1 MSWRSKSSKTPAT
14 QVKRVS
20 TGTRSLAQERVAQ
33 DLKGADL
40 RGADLSFTNLNGR
53 SLEGADL
60 AGATLKGAY
69 MTGANL
75 AGTDLTGV
83 DLSGAC
89 LDKVKSA
96 DIVGSPEFLP
106 DGRWRL
112 VAGYLIGPEANLR
125 KALLSRANL
134 SYACLDGA
142 VLKGADLSDSDC
154 SGASFGWSSN
164 PADLSG
170 ANLTRANV
178 AGTSF
183 VRGAVLSKANLTQ
196 VVLREAVLV
205 GADLSDTDLR
215 GFDLRAL
222 DLIGVNFARADLT
235 GADLSG
241 SDLTKA
247 SVENAESDWNQL
259 QGCEPLWPLRV
270 VLRLQSWN
278 ALRRDD
284 DLSDWKTRSLEVG
297 ENHAAGLGQEI
308 PKQLLRKSHRG
319 VAVHTESHR
328 GNGVSP
334 IPLNKLDLESFRT
347 ALAICPSG
355 NFNSKALPNKLNL
368 WCSSRSKTWASHVV
382 PPSRWSV
389 PLRVRTSI
397 TST

>member
-125 KALLSRANL
+125 KALLSRATP
-134 SYACLDGA
+134 SPM
-142 VLKGADLSDSDC
+142 
-154 SGASFGWSSN
+154 
-164 PADLSG
+164 PA
-170 ANLTRANV
+170 LTAPY
-178 AGTSF
+178 
-183 VRGAVLSKANLTQ
+183 SKEQT
-196 VVLREAVLV
+196 
-205 GADLSDTDLR
+205 
-215 GFDLRAL
+215 
-222 DLIGVNFARADLT
+222 
-235 GADLSG
+235 
-241 SDLTKA
+241 
-247 SVENAESDWNQL
+247 
-259 QGCEPLWPLRV
+259 
-270 VLRLQSWN
+270 
-278 ALRRDD
+278 
-284 DLSDWKTRSLEVG
+284 
-297 ENHAAGLGQEI
+297 
-308 PKQLLRKSHRG
+308 
-319 VAVHTESHR
+319 
-328 GNGVSP
+328 SP
-334 IPLNKLDLESFRT
+334 IVIVRAHPSVGRAIPLIYQVQT
-347 ALAICPSG
+347 
-355 NFNSKALPNKLNL
+355 
-368 WCSSRSKTWASHVV
+368 
-382 PPSRWSV
+382 
-389 PLRVRTSI
+389 
-397 TST
+397 